1 MNDQITIR
9 GARTHNLKG
18 IDVDIPHNALTV
30 VSGVSGSGK
39 SSLAFDTVYAE
50 GQRRYVESLSAYARQ
65 FLERIE
71 KPDVDYMDGLAPA
84 IAIKQ
89 KNQTRNPRS
98 TVATATE
105 IYDYLRLL
113 YARCGTVTCL
123 HCGGIV
129 KRDTVDEIVTA
140 LLDLPEGTRVYALF
154 PIERAEIKL
163 EPLKAAENV
172 EPVVAPVLPKPKKT
186 AKKSSVDK
194 APAPPAISLTD
205 SLKERLVELRRRGYN
220 RLFQPSLDPAAPASE
235 GMLVEFSTPE
245 SLLELDFTR
254 PIFIL
259 IDRLALAPDI
269 RARLV
274 DAIETGYRESGE
286 IRFLIVR
293 RGEETA
299 ASAKQEQPGSYR
311 YSAAF
316 ECTTCH
322 RAYREPE
329 PRLFSFNNPYG
340 ACPRCQGFGN
350 TIDFDPGLII
360 PDHARSLDRDA
371 IAPWASGKY
380 RPMHGEMK
388 REAKAAGVPINV
400 PWFDLTPAH
409 QQFIMEGR
417 GSWPGVRGFFADLE
431 RKKYKLHVRV
441 FLSKYRGY
449 ATCPECKG
457 QRLRAEA
464 RAVLLAGG
472 GSAGQ
477 NICETTALTITEARE
492 FFDGLTLSPAQLE
505 IAGKILEEVRQR
517 VSFLEQVGLEYL
529 TLDRLS
535 STLSGG
541 ESQRIQL
548 ATSLGSRLVGAL
560 YVLDEPSIGL
570 HTRDT
575 AKLIRIMEDLRDLG
589 NTILVVEH
597 DPDVI
602 RAADR
607 LIDLGP
613 GAGELG
619 GKLLA
624 QGTVAEVS
632 ANPNSITG
640 RYLSGRSVIP
650 VPRHRREPGRERL
663 VLEGARIHNLR
674 GVTLNLPLGL
684 LCCITGVSGSG
695 KSTLVH
701 QVLHRAVQQSL
712 GQAESSEP
720 AHLYRS
726 LSGMQYLN
734 DVILVDQSPIGR
746 TPRSN
751 PVTYV
756 KAFDD
761 IRALFAAQPDSVR
774 KGYAAGMFSFNVPGG
789 RCDICEGDGTV
800 TVEMQFLADI
810 ELPCEECNATRYK
823 STILDIRY
831 KGRNI
836 HDVLKMTV
844 KEALVYFAG
853 QQKIVDKLFVLDEV
867 GLGYVRLGQ
876 SATTLSGGE
885 AQRVKLASHL
895 AAARSSAT
903 RAGNSANAE
912 SKRVANRTLYILDE
926 PTTGLHFEDVAKLLL
941 SFDKLIEGGG
951 SLLVIEHNLDVIKS
965 ADWVIDMGPEGGSGG
980 GQIIAEGTPEEIA
993 ANPAS
998 YTGHWL
1004 APLLG
1009 VKQAEAMEVVA

>member
-1 MNDQITIR
+1 MIEEILEVEATAAVETAGANDRITIR

-18 IDVDIPHNALTV
+18 IDVDIPHNSLTV

-71 KPDVDYMDGLAPA
+71 KPDVDHMDGLAPA

-129 KRDTVDEIVTA
+129 KRDTVDEIVTSLLA
-140 LLDLPEGTRVYALF
+140 LPDGTRLYALF
-154 PIERAEIKL
+154 PIVRAEIRL
-163 EPLKAAENV
+163 EPLQGASTEVV
-172 EPVVAPVLPKPKKT
+172 EAPKPVK
-186 AKKSSVDK
+186 K
-194 APAPPAISLTD
+194 APAKSAAKKKPSRNIAAETLTD
-205 SLKERLVELRRRGYN
+205 SLKERLLELRRRGYN
-220 RLFQPSLDPAAPASE
+220 RLYQNGAI
-235 GMLVEFSTPE
+235 VEFSTPE
-245 SLLELDFTR
+245 SLLELDFSQA
-254 PIFIL
+254 IFVL
-259 IDRLALAPDI
+259 ADRLALSPEV
-269 RARLV
+269 RARVV

-286 IRFLIVR
+286 IRFLTLPR
-293 RGEETA
+293 EGEGVE
-299 ASAKQEQPGSYR
+299 YR
-311 YSAAF
+311 YSSAF

-329 PRLFSFNNPYG
+329 PRLFSFNNPFG

-360 PDHARSLDRDA
+360 PDMSKSLDEGA
-371 IAPWASGKY
+371 VHPWTTTKY
-380 RPMHGEMK
+380 RQHHGEMK
-388 REAKAAGVPINV
+388 RAAKATGVPTNV
-400 PWFDLTPAH
+400 PWWDLTTA
-409 QQFIMEGR
+409 QQRFIEEGQ
-417 GSWPGVRGFFADLE
+417 GSFSGIRGFFAELD

-449 ATCPECKG
+449 ATCPDCRG
-457 QRLRAEA
+457 TRLRAEA
-464 RAVLLAGG
+464 RAVMLQGK
-472 GSAGQ
+472 
-477 NICETTALTITEARE
+477 NICEVAALTITEATE
-492 FFDGLTLSPAQLE
+492 FFDSLALSPSQME
-505 IAGKILEEVRQR
+505 IAGKVLEEVRQR
-517 VSFLEQVGLEYL
+517 THFLEQVGLEYL

-575 AKLIRIMEDLRDLG
+575 AKLIRIMEELRDLG

-602 RAADR
+602 RAADY
-607 LIDLGP
+607 LLDLGP
-613 GAGELG
+613 GAGEMG
-619 GKLLA
+619 GRLLA
-624 QGTVAEVS
+624 AGTVAEVM
-632 ANPNSITG
+632 ADPNSITG
-640 RYLSGRSVIP
+640 KYLSGRLTIP
-650 VPRHRREPGRERL
+650 VPKVRREPGREQL
-663 VLEGARIHNLR
+663 KLKGARIHNLR
-674 GVTLNLPLGL
+674 GVDLEIPLGL
-684 LCCITGVSGSG
+684 LCCVTGVSGSG
-695 KSTLVH
+695 KSTIVH
-701 QVLHRAVQQSL
+701 QVLYRALQHAL
-712 GQAESSEP
+712 GQTEGADP
-720 AHLYRS
+720 TPLYRE
-726 LSGMQYLN
+726 LSGTQHLN
-734 DVILVDQSPIGR
+734 DVVLVDQSPIGR

-751 PVTYV
+751 PVTYI

-761 IRALFAAQPDSVR
+761 IRALFAAQPDAKR
-774 KGYAAGMFSFNVPGG
+774 KNFGPGAFSFNVPGG
-789 RCDICEGDGTV
+789 RCDVCEGDGTV

-810 ELPCEECNATRYK
+810 ELPCEECNGTRYK
-823 STILDIRY
+823 AAILEVKY
-831 KGRNI
+831 KGKNI
-836 HDVLKMTV
+836 FDVLNMTV

-853 QQKIVDKLFVLDEV
+853 HPKIVDKLYVLDEV

-895 AAARSSAT
+895 ATARSIMNRSSSNEAAARVRS
-903 RAGNSANAE
+903 
-912 SKRVANRTLYILDE
+912 RTLYILDE
-926 PTTGLHFEDVAKLLL
+926 PTTGLHFDDVAKLLAA
-941 SFDKLIEGGG
+941 FRKLIDGGG

-965 ADWVIDMGPEGGSGG
+965 ADWVIDMGPEGGNAG
-980 GQIIAEGTPEEIA
+980 GQVVAVGTPEEIA
-993 ANPAS
+993 DHQGS
-998 YTGHWL
+998 HTGFWL
-1004 APLLG
+1004 RPVLAGAPEG
-1009 VKQAEAMEVVA
+1009 VHV

>member
-1 MNDQITIR
+1 MSTLSLDPNPPAPSSPADPPATSAALNQITIR

-71 KPDVDYMDGLAPA
+71 KPDVDHMDGLAPA

-129 KRDTVDEIVTA
+129 KRDSVDEIVAA
-140 LLDLPEGTRVYALF
+140 LFALPEGTRVYALF
-154 PIERAEIKL
+154 PIVRAEIKL
-163 EPLKAAENV
+163 EPLQSSTEGE
-172 EPVVAPVLPKPKKT
+172 EPPAPVKKP
-186 AKKSSVDK
+186 AKKSAKSLK
-194 APAPPAISLTD
+194 PSANIAAATLTD
-205 SLKERLVELRRRGYN
+205 PIRDRLLELRRRGYN
-220 RLFQPSLDPAAPASE
+220 RLHQNGAT
-235 GMLVEFSTPE
+235 VEFSTPE
-245 SLLELDFTR
+245 SLLELDFSQ
-254 PIFIL
+254 PIFVL
-259 IDRLALAPDI
+259 IDRLSLSPEI
-269 RARLV
+269 RSRLV

-286 IRFLIVR
+286 IRFYTVPR
-293 RGEETA
+293 EEEPPQHLRF
-299 ASAKQEQPGSYR
+299 SS
-311 YSAAF
+311 AF

-329 PRLFSFNNPYG
+329 PRLFSFNNPFG

-350 TIDFDPGLII
+350 TIDFDPNLII
-360 PDHARSLDRDA
+360 PDKSRSLAEDA

-380 RPMHGEMK
+380 RPHHGDLI
-388 REAKAAGVPINV
+388 RFAKSANIPVNT
-400 PWFDLTPAH
+400 PWFDLTPE
-409 QQFIMEGR
+409 QQLLIED
-417 GSWPGVRGFFADLE
+417 GSGSFPGIRGFFRELD

-441 FLSKYRGY
+441 FLSKYRGF
-449 ATCPECKG
+449 ALCPDCRG
-457 QRLRAEA
+457 TRLRAEA
-464 RAVLLAGG
+464 RAVLLSGR
-472 GSAGQ
+472 
-477 NICETTALTITEARE
+477 NICEVAALTITAATE
-492 FFDGLTLSPAQLE
+492 FFDSLQLSPAQTE

-517 VSFLEQVGLEYL
+517 TRFLHQVGLDYL

-575 AKLIRIMEDLRDLG
+575 AKLIRIMEELRDLG

-602 RAADR
+602 RAADY
-607 LIDLGP
+607 LLDLGP

-619 GKLLA
+619 GQLLA
-624 QGTVAEVS
+624 SGTVAEVT

-640 RYLSGRSVIP
+640 KYLSGRLTIP
-650 VPRHRREPGRERL
+650 VPKHRREPARERL
-663 VLEGARIHNLR
+663 KLTGARIHNLR
-674 GVTLNLPLGL
+674 GVDLEIPLNL
-684 LCCITGVSGSG
+684 LCCVTGVSGSG
-695 KSTLVH
+695 KSTIVH
-701 QVLHRAVQQSL
+701 QVLYRALQQAL
-712 GQAESSEP
+712 GQVESSDVT
-720 AHLYRS
+720 AGLYRD
-726 LSGMQYLN
+726 LSGTQHLN
-734 DVILVDQSPIGR
+734 EVILVDQSPIGR

-751 PVTYV
+751 PVTYI

-761 IRALFAAQPDSVR
+761 IRALFAAQPDAKR
-774 KGYAAGMFSFNVPGG
+774 KNFAAGAFSFNVPGG
-789 RCDICEGDGTV
+789 RCDVCEGDGTV

-810 ELPCEECNATRYK
+810 ELPCEECGGTRYK
-823 STILDIRY
+823 SAILDIKY

-836 HDVLKMTV
+836 HDVLNMTV

-853 QQKIVDKLFVLDEV
+853 HPKIVDKLYVLDEV
-867 GLGYVRLGQ
+867 GLSYVRLGQ

-895 AAARSSAT
+895 ATARSLTGKSNDAAAKA
-903 RAGNSANAE
+903 RS
-912 SKRVANRTLYILDE
+912 RTLYILDE
-926 PTTGLHFEDVAKLLL
+926 PTTGLHFDDVAKLLAA
-941 SFDKLIEGGG
+941 FRKLLDGGG

-980 GQIIAEGTPEEIA
+980 GRIVAAGTPEEIA
-993 ANPAS
+993 ANPTS
-998 YTGHWL
+998 HTGHWL
-1004 APLLG
+1004 APVL
-1009 VKQAEAMEVVA
+1009 EATAHHEPIPVTV